1 MIHLQNKSSLVGC
14 VVALLMFPWSR
25 SAAQTKLSSP
35 AGGPPQAE
43 SAGRTLTL
51 EELEKMALAHNP
63 TLGQAE
69 ADVRAAEGRKRQA
82 GLYPNPVVGY
92 EGREISFGP
101 VIRGGEHGFFI
112 QQPIL
117 TAGKRGL
124 SRKVFAQEQVQAQ
137 VVADAQR
144 YRVLNAVRLAYYEA
158 LGAERRVELRRELAA
173 LARRALDTSQQLFNV
188 GQADQPDVLEAR
200 VETQRAE
207 LGLLSAQND
216 QRRVWQQ
223 LAAVV
228 GEPLLPLSPLDGK
241 LDGELPELAPD
252 AALDRLLQGSPEVKA
267 AEAGIAR
274 AERVLARARVE
285 KYPDI
290 QVGGGFEYNREL
302 LELAG
307 RPVGWEG
314 AAQVSVRIPI
324 FNRNQ
329 GNVQTA
335 QAELIHARHEL
346 ERLRLV
352 LRSNF
357 AFAYRQYADG
367 FEAVRRYRDQI
378 LPDAERAYQLY
389 LNKYR
394 EMAAAYPQVLIAQR
408 TLFQL
413 QEDYVTTLVGLRQSA
428 AELQGYLLVDGLAA
442 PLPPGEPA
450 TVSPG
455 VEVTPT
461 GTP

>member
-1 MIHLQNKSSLVGC
+1 MNHLQNKSSLLGC
-14 VVALLMFPWSR
+14 VALMLVVPWCR
-25 SAAQTKLSSP
+25 GAAQTAPSSP
-35 AGGPPQAE
+35 AVGPPQAE

-51 EELEKMALAHNP
+51 DDLEKMALALNP

-82 GLYPNPVVGY
+82 GLYPNPVAGY
-92 EGREISFGP
+92 EGREISSGP

-112 QQPIL
+112 QQSIL

-137 VVADAQR
+137 AVADAQR
-144 YRVLNAVRLAYYEA
+144 YRVLNTVRLAYYEA
-158 LGAERRVELRRELAA
+158 LGAERRVELRRELAG
-173 LARRALDTSQQLFNV
+173 LTRRALDTSQQLFNV

-207 LGLLSAQND
+207 LALLSAQND

-228 GEPLLPLSPLDGK
+228 GEPLLPLTPLDGK
-241 LDGELPELAPD
+241 LDDELPELVPD
-252 AALDRLLQGSPEVKA
+252 AALDRLLRESPEVKA

-274 AERVLARARVE
+274 AERILAQAHVE

-290 QVGGGFEYNREL
+290 QVGGGFDYNREL
-302 LELAG
+302 LETAG

-314 AAQVSVRIPI
+314 TAQVSVRIPI

-346 ERLRLV
+346 ERLRLS

-357 AFAYRQYADG
+357 AFAYRQYADAL
-367 FEAVRRYRDQI
+367 ETARRYRDKI
-378 LPDAERAYQLY
+378 LPGAELAYQLY

-408 TLFQL
+408 TLVQL
-413 QEDYVTTLVGLRQSA
+413 QEDYVVALVGLRQSA

-455 VEVTPT
+455 VEVVPA

>member
-1 MIHLQNKSSLVGC
+1 MMSQKRSLLLVS
-14 VVALLMFPWSR
+14 VVVIFSLLAPTIQVAQSGDGGKQAGVQ
-25 SAAQTKLSSP
+25 SANSQP
-35 AGGPPQAE
+35 A
-43 SAGRTLTL
+43 LTL
-51 EELEKMALAHNP
+51 EELEKTALAHNP
-63 TLGQAE
+63 TLGQAA
-69 ADVRAAEGRKRQA
+69 ADVRAAEGRMKQA
-82 GLYPNPVVGY
+82 SLYPNPVVGY
-92 EGREISFGP
+92 EGREISSGP

-112 QQPIL
+112 QQSIL

-124 SRKVFAQEQVQAQ
+124 SRNVFAQEKVQAQ
-137 VVADAQR
+137 AVADAQG

-158 LGAERRVELRRELAA
+158 LGAERRVELRRSLAELT
-173 LARRALDTSQQLFNV
+173 RRALETSKQLFNV
-188 GQADQPDVLEAR
+188 GQADQPDVLEAD

-207 LGLLSAQND
+207 LAFLSAQND

-228 GEPLLPLSPLDGK
+228 GDPSLPLTALDGK
-241 LDGELPELAPD
+241 LDGELPQLSADD
-252 AALDRLLQGSPEVKA
+252 ALNRLLSDSPEVKA

-274 AERVLARARVE
+274 AERVLARAKVE

-290 QVGGGFEYNREL
+290 QVGGGLEYNREL
-302 LELAG
+302 LETAG

-314 AAQVSVRIPI
+314 AAQVSVRIPL

-329 GNVQTA
+329 GNVQAA

-346 ERLRLV
+346 ERVRLGQ
-352 LRSNF
+352 RSNF
-357 AFAYRQYADG
+357 AFAYRQYVDA
-367 FEAVRRYRDQI
+367 FEAARRYRDKM
-378 LPDAERAYQLY
+378 LPHAELAYQLY
-389 LNKYR
+389 LKKYG

-413 QEDYVTTLVGLRQSA
+413 QEDYVTTLVGLHQSA
-428 AELQGYLLVDGLAA
+428 VEIQGYLLVDGLAA

-455 VEVTPT
+455 VEVSPI
-461 GTP
+461 GMP